1 MTNPPSSPL
10 PQQDYVLGV
19 HDTEIARL
27 GLQHRAWRARALALW
42 RKAGLRAGARVLDF
56 GCGPGYATLDL
67 ADLVGPTGA
76 VLAVD
81 RSSAF
86 LDRLAGEAKAR
97 AQTQISTREA
107 DLMIAD
113 LDLAAGFGQ
122 VDFAWARWIFA
133 FTPELDRALDNFTA
147 ALAPGGMAAIT
158 EYITYG
164 TWGFLPAEP
173 VIADFCASVMHSW
186 RARGGE
192 PDVAGRVTAGLIARG
207 FEVQLIEPALEI
219 ITKSDP
225 LWDWPDSFIRSNVP
239 RLVELG
245 DLSQEAATNVLDA
258 WEAASARPQT
268 RMITPLTAQIL
279 ARKPA

>member
-1 MTNPPSSPL
+1 MTNPPASPL
-10 PQQDYVLGV
+10 SQQDYVLGV
-19 HDTEIARL
+19 HDTEISRL
-27 GLQHRAWRARALALW
+27 GLQHRAWRARALGLW

-56 GCGPGYATLDL
+56 GCGPGYASLDL
-67 ADLVGPTGA
+67 AEIVGPAGA

-86 LDRLAGEAKAR
+86 LARLSAEATAR
-97 AQTQISTREA
+97 ALSQISPREA
-107 DLMIAD
+107 DLMIPD
-113 LDLAAGFGQ
+113 LDLAADFGQ

-158 EYITYG
+158 EYITYN

-173 VIADFCASVMHSW
+173 VIADFCASVMQSW

-192 PDVAGRVTAGLIARG
+192 PDVAGRVVAGLIARG

-219 ITKSDP
+219 ITQSDP
-225 LWDWPDSFIRSNVP
+225 LWDWPESFIRSNVP

-245 DLSQEAATNVLDA
+245 DMSETAAQNVLAA

-279 ARKPA
+279 AKKPR

>member
-1 MTNPPSSPL
+1 MSNTPSLPL

-42 RKAGLRAGARVLDF
+42 RKAGLRAGTRVLDF

-67 ADLVGPTGA
+67 AEIVGPTGA

-86 LDRLAGEAKAR
+86 LARLGTEAKAR
-97 AQTQISTREA
+97 ALTQISTREA
-107 DLMIAD
+107 DLMVAD
-113 LDLAAGFGQ
+113 LDLPTGFGQ

-133 FTPELDRALDNFTA
+133 FTPELDRALDNFAA
-147 ALAPGGMAAIT
+147 ALAPGGIAAIT

-192 PDVAGRVTAGLIARG
+192 PDVAGRVIAGLIARG
-207 FEVQLIEPALEI
+207 FEVQLIEPALDI
-219 ITKSDP
+219 ITRDDP
-225 LWDWPDSFIRSNVP
+225 LWDWPDSFIRSNLP

-245 DLSQEAATNVLDA
+245 DLSQAAATKVLDA
-258 WEAASARPQT
+258 WDAASTRPQT

>member
-245 DLSQEAATNVLDA
+245 DLSAEAATKVLDA
-258 WEAASARPQT
+258 WEAASARRQT

>member
-1 MTNPPSSPL
+1 MSNPPSLPL

-42 RKAGLRAGARVLDF
+42 RKASLRAGARVLDF

-67 ADLVGPTGA
+67 AEIVGPTGT

-86 LDRLAGEAKAR
+86 LARLGAEAKAR
-97 AQTQISTREA
+97 ALTQISTREA
-107 DLMIAD
+107 DLVTPD

-133 FTPELDRALDNFTA
+133 FTPELDLALDNFTA
-147 ALAPGGMAAIT
+147 TLAPGGIAAIT

-207 FEVQLIEPALEI
+207 FEIQLIEPALDI
-219 ITKSDP
+219 VTKADP

-245 DLSQEAATNVLDA
+245 DMSQEAATKVLDA
-258 WEAASARPQT
+258 WDAASARPQT

-279 ARKPA
+279 ARKPG

>member
-1 MTNPPSSPL
+1 MSNPSSLPL

-42 RKAGLRAGARVLDF
+42 RKAGLRAGARALDF
-56 GCGPGYATLDL
+56 GCGPGYAALDL
-67 ADLVGPTGA
+67 AEIVGPTGA

-86 LDRLAGEAKAR
+86 LARLGTEAKAR
-97 AQTQISTREA
+97 ALTQISTREA
-107 DLMIAD
+107 DLTVAD
-113 LDLAAGFGQ
+113 LYLPTGFGQ

-133 FTPELDRALDNFTA
+133 FTPELDRALDNFTT
-147 ALAPGGMAAIT
+147 ALAPGGIAAIT

-192 PDVAGRVTAGLIARG
+192 PDVAGRVIAGLIARG
-207 FEVQLIEPALEI
+207 FEVQLVEPALDI
-219 ITKSDP
+219 ITKDDP

-245 DLSQEAATNVLDA
+245 DLSQVAATKVLDA
-258 WEAASARPQT
+258 WDAASTRPQT

-279 ARKPA
+279 ARKQA